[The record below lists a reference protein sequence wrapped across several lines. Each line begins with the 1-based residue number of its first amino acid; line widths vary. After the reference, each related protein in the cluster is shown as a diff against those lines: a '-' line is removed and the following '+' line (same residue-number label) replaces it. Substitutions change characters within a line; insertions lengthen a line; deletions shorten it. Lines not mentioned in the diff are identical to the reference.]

1 MDDARNEKEENQLQL
16 RFERNSQVKAYA
28 LTSFSVLLAS
38 VPALAFTAG
47 VSCETFLPQ
56 PLKG

>member
-1 MDDARNEKEENQLQL
+1 MDDTRNEKEENQLQL

-38 VPALAFTAG
+38 VWHSLLLLVFH
-47 VSCETFLPQ
+47 VKHSYRSL
-56 PLKG
+56 